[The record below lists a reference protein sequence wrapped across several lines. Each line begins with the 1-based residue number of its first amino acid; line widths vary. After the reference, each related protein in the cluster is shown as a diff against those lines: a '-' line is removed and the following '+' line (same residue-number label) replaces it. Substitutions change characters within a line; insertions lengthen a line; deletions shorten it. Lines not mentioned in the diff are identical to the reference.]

1 MIELSKKQDD
11 ILANALALL
20 ANNGVDTS
28 GMKTYVETDFRNTEA
43 VAVFTH
49 QPEIF
54 EARRCRNC
62 GKAFAHSQKIPA
74 GSRVSFC
81 DDFCRR
87 EDWRKTMFVDYDAV
101 ATGNWD
107 GDPPL
112 IINPEQF
119 ANLKR
124 LADWF
129 NKNQEVLEIAA
140 DRKTEE
146 EPTEEESL
154 EEEDPRT
161 TPSPT
166 QPLPATVSQETV
178 FEPLPETST
187 DRNDTQTNDDSWLFG

>member
-1 MIELSKKQDD
+1 MSKKQDD
-11 ILANALALL
+11 ILANALAML

-62 GKAFAHSQKIPA
+62 GKSFAHTQKIPF
-74 GSRVSFC
+74 GTRVSFC
-81 DDFCRR
+81 SDSCRR
-87 EDWRKTMFVDYDAV
+87 EDWRKTMYVDYDAV

-112 IINPEQF
+112 IISPEQF
-119 ANLKR
+119 AALER

-129 NKNQEVLEIAA
+129 SKNRVVLENAVGHTTAPVEQEV
-140 DRKTEE
+140 
-146 EPTEEESL
+146 ESP
-154 EEEDPRT
+154 EEEDHIPN
-161 TPSPT
+161 PSPIQ
-166 QPLPATVSQETV
+166 QPPATAEQESE
-178 FEPLPETST
+178 FDPLPEIST
-187 DRNDTQTNDDSWLFG
+187 DQNDTHTSDDSWLFG